1 MRTNET
7 TISFKEE
14 TRNILRLQTTI
25 VILHVM
31 TELVSKRNNST
42 NLHLSLG
49 DSICPWRL
57 RRPVGIF
64 LFPSDD
70 VFLFLP
76 PVPPSRF
83 FVFPIFFALI
93 PRSSFRGVFSPPVL
107 PLETRFLF
115 RKTKIGRIFLGT
127 SLGANSDV
135 IITLWYLFFE
145 MLFEKCFLS
154 LSHYVKVVF
163 CLLTFPQRSWS
174 APSPFVLQP
183 SLLI

>member
-93 PRSSFRGVFSPPVL
+93 PLSSFRGVFSPPVL

-154 LSHYVKVVF
+154 LCH
-163 CLLTFPQRSWS
+163 
-174 APSPFVLQP
+174 
-183 SLLI
+183 